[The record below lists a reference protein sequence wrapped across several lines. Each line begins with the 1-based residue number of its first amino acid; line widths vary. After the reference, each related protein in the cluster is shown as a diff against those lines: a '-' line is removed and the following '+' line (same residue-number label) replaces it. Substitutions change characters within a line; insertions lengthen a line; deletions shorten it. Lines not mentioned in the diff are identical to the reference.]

1 MNNEFVFYL
10 DKTSESFFIFD
21 FYCSSDSVF
30 KWYKNEEQMRE
41 NIKDL
46 KEFIKEFT
54 VNKAIEVLQARNI
67 EI

>member
-1 MNNEFVFYL
+1 M
-10 DKTSESFFIFD
+10 DKRFLLLYSYENTEGMLERN
-21 FYCSSDSVF
+21 F